1 MFKHILVPLDGSSL
15 AESVLPAADYLA
27 SVLRAKITLIHIIE
41 QDALPSVHGQRHLTS
56 VVEAEPYLEG
66 VARRAFTSEASVEF
80 HVHTAATSDVAR
92 GIVEH
97 QHELTPDLIVMCTH
111 GRSGLRDL
119 LFGRIAQQVVAS
131 GRTPVVLISP
141 ETAVNKKPFRC
152 RTILAPTDGD
162 PCHDEGLGVAFGLA
176 RATNSRLHLLCVVQT
191 LATLAGRHAATG
203 RFMPGTTQAVLELA
217 QNELE
222 AYLHRQVSS
231 FQAQGVSVS
240 AEVRRGDPASV
251 IVETAAASQAD
262 IIVLGTHGKAGLEA
276 FWAHSVAAKVLAKT
290 RLPLLLVPVKNRED
304 LGNTRLGRQR
314 GSSQRHPESN

>member
-15 AESVLPAADYLA
+15 AESVLPAADYLGR
-27 SVLRAKITLIHIIE
+27 VLKAKITLIHIVE
-41 QDALPSVHGQRHLTS
+41 QDASPSIHGERHLTS
-56 VVEAEPYLEG
+56 MEEAEPYLAE
-66 VARRAFTSEASVEF
+66 VARRAFSSEVAVEF

-111 GRSGLRDL
+111 GRSGVRDL

-131 GRTPVVLISP
+131 GRTPVVLLRP
-141 ETAVNKKPFRC
+141 ERAASKRPFSC
-152 RTILAPTDGD
+152 RTLLAPTDGT
-162 PCHDEGLGVAFGLA
+162 PRHELGLSIAFDLA
-176 RATNSRLHLLCVVQT
+176 RATGARLHLLSAVRT
-191 LATLAGRHAATG
+191 LGTLAGRHATTG

-217 QNELE
+217 QKELE

-251 IVETAAASQAD
+251 IVATAGACDAD
-262 IIVLGTHGKAGLEA
+262 IIVLGTHGKAGIEA
-276 FWAHSVAAKVLAKT
+276 FWAYSVAAKVLGKT
-290 RLPLLLVPVKNRED
+290 TRPLLLVPVKKSEQIK
-304 LGNTRLGRQR
+304 L
-314 GSSQRHPESN
+314 

>member
-1 MFKHILVPLDGSSL
+1 MLKHILVPLDGSSL

-27 SVLRAKITLIHIIE
+27 RVLRAKITLIHIVE
-41 QDALPSVHGQRHLTS
+41 QDASPSVHGERHLTS
-56 VVEAEPYLEG
+56 VEEAEPYLEE
-66 VARRAFTSEASVEF
+66 VARRAFTSEVSVEF
-80 HVHTAATSDVAR
+80 HVHSAAMSDVAR

-119 LFGRIAQQVVAS
+119 LFGRIAQQVVAA
-131 GRTPVVLISP
+131 GVTPVVLIGP
-141 ETAVNKKPFRC
+141 EAAANKKPFLC

-162 PCHDEGLGVAFGLA
+162 PGHEQGLGVAFELA
-176 RATNSRLHLLCVVQT
+176 LVTKSSLHLLSVVRT
-191 LATLAGRHAATG
+191 LGTLAGRHATTG

-222 AYLHRQVSS
+222 DYLHRQVSS

-251 IVETAAASQAD
+251 IVETAAACDAD

-276 FWAHSVAAKVLAKT
+276 FWAHSIAAKVLAKT
-290 RLPLLLVPVKNRED
+290 RRPLLLVPVKKSE
-304 LGNTRLGRQR
+304 
-314 GSSQRHPESN
+314 

>member
-27 SVLRAKITLIHIIE
+27 RILRAKITLIHIVE
-41 QDALPSVHGQRHLTS
+41 QDASPSVHGERHLTS
-56 VVEAEPYLEG
+56 VDEAEPYLEG
-66 VARRAFTSEASVEF
+66 VARRAFTSEVSVET
-80 HVHTAATSDVAR
+80 HVHTAAISDVAR

-97 QHELTPDLIVMCTH
+97 QHELAPDLIVMCTH

-131 GRTPVVLISP
+131 GRNPVMLIGPKAAAS
-141 ETAVNKKPFRC
+141 KKPFLC
-152 RTILAPTDGD
+152 RTLLAPTDGD
-162 PCHDEGLGVAFGLA
+162 PGHEQGLSVAFGLA
-176 RATNSRLHLLCVVQT
+176 GATSSRLHLLSVVQT
-191 LATLAGRHAATG
+191 LGTLAGRHATTG

-222 AYLHRQVSS
+222 AYLHQQVSS

-251 IVETAAASQAD
+251 IVETAAACDAD
-262 IIVLGTHGKAGLEA
+262 IIVLGTHGKAGVKA
-276 FWAHSVAAKVLAKT
+276 FWAHSVAARVLAKT
-290 RLPLLLVPVKNRED
+290 RRPLLLVPVKKSE
-304 LGNTRLGRQR
+304 
-314 GSSQRHPESN
+314 